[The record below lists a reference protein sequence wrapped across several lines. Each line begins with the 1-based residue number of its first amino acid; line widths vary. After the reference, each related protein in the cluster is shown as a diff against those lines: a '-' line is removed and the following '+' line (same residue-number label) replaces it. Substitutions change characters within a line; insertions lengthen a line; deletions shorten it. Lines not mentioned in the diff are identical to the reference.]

1 VSIAIICYSF
11 FNARL
16 VITICILVIMVSIGV
31 DYQFMISQVAIK
43 KMVEASQRMLR
54 INNEGELGG
63 IGPLLKGHLE
73 VEIKTLE
80 NAPRQA
86 DKLRRL
92 LQIKQR
98 QKEEAM
104 DIEDRQGVVTEEI
117 EMLKLYCIYCRGR
130 EGKWL
135 KREDT

>member
-1 VSIAIICYSF
+1 
-11 FNARL
+11 
-16 VITICILVIMVSIGV
+16 MVSIGV

-63 IGPLLKGHLE
+63 IGPPLKGHLE
-73 VEIKTLE
+73 VEKKTLE

-104 DIEDRQGVVTEEI
+104 GIEDRQGVVTEEI

-130 EGKWL
+130 EGEVAKA
-135 KREDT
+135 